1 MKKNQRSVLFICADQ
16 WRYDYFGF
24 MKHKAALTPNIDKLA
39 EKSSVFKSHFAGIV
53 PCGPSRTTMLTG
65 LYPFIHRSVTNGTPL
80 DKRFTNIAKE
90 VRKIGYVPS
99 LYGYTDTSWDPRN
112 LNPKDKKNFT
122 YESPMEGFES
132 KYNLPG
138 SEPESWAKFLK
149 KNGFKINKSSDLY
162 KGKYPKNGEGFI
174 YEPYKI
180 PSEFSDTAFLANQV
194 MKDLRKKNNSFFK
207 HISFLKPHPP
217 YNIADPWFSLFKSKN
232 IDLPNVSLT
241 FKQLGKKHPLLNEIV
256 KKFLDKESY
265 KEIRYSELKHKDVKN
280 IRKSYLAMCA
290 EVDYYIGKIL
300 KTLEESNQLNNTM
313 IIFTSDHGEM
323 LGENNLWGKLGW
335 WDASFRIPL
344 IIHTPGQKPNII
356 NNLTESVDLVP
367 TIIDW
372 LGGEI
377 PIDWNGQSLMPYITN
392 TKKNLKE
399 KKFVVFDWDFRDFT
413 SFVKNKKLSPE
424 ECNLSVIRTKKWKY
438 VHFPTLPPL
447 LFNLKD
453 DPQEVKNLANV
464 KKFQNVKNKLLSQ
477 LLSHRMLHLERQLS
491 NMKLTKKGPKTMHGP
506 RNRKLKN

>member
-1 MKKNQRSVLFICADQ
+1 
-16 WRYDYFGF
+16 
-24 MKHKAALTPNIDKLA
+24 
-39 EKSSVFKSHFAGIV
+39 
-53 PCGPSRTTMLTG
+53 
-65 LYPFIHRSVTNGTPL
+65 
-80 DKRFTNIAKE
+80 
-90 VRKIGYVPS
+90 
-99 LYGYTDTSWDPRN
+99 
-112 LNPKDKKNFT
+112 
-122 YESPMEGFES
+122 
-132 KYNLPG
+132 
-138 SEPESWAKFLK
+138 
-149 KNGFKINKSSDLY
+149 
-162 KGKYPKNGEGFI
+162 
-174 YEPYKI
+174 
-180 PSEFSDTAFLANQV
+180 
-194 MKDLRKKNNSFFK
+194 
-207 HISFLKPHPP
+207 
-217 YNIADPWFSLFKSKN
+217 
-232 IDLPNVSLT
+232 
-241 FKQLGKKHPLLNEIV
+241 
-256 KKFLDKESY
+256 
-265 KEIRYSELKHKDVKN
+265 
-280 IRKSYLAMCA
+280 MCA

-335 WDASFRIPL
+335 WDSSFRIPL

-377 PIDWNGQSLMPYITN
+377 PIDWNGQSLKPYITN

-424 ECNLSVIRTKKWKY
+424 ECNLSVIRTQKWKY

-491 NMKLTKKGPKTMHGP
+491 NIKLTNKGPKTVHGP

>member
-1 MKKNQRSVLFICADQ
+1 
-16 WRYDYFGF
+16 
-24 MKHKAALTPNIDKLA
+24 
-39 EKSSVFKSHFAGIV
+39 
-53 PCGPSRTTMLTG
+53 
-65 LYPFIHRSVTNGTPL
+65 
-80 DKRFTNIAKE
+80 
-90 VRKIGYVPS
+90 
-99 LYGYTDTSWDPRN
+99 
-112 LNPKDKKNFT
+112 
-122 YESPMEGFES
+122 MEGFES

-180 PSEFSDTAFLANQV
+180 PSEFSDTAFLADQV
-194 MKDLRKKNNSFFK
+194 IKDLQKKNNGFFK
-207 HISFLKPHPP
+207 HVSFLKPHPP
-217 YNIADPWFSLFKSKN
+217 YNIADPWFTLFKSKN

-377 PIDWNGQSLMPYITN
+377 PIDWNGQSLMPFITN

-424 ECNLSVIRTKKWKY
+424 ECNLSVIRTRKWKY

-453 DPQEVKNLANV
+453 DPQEVENLANV

-477 LLSHRMLHLERQLS
+477 LLSHRMLHQERQLS
-491 NMKLTKKGPKTMHGP
+491 NIKLTTKGPITSHGP

>member
-1 MKKNQRSVLFICADQ
+1 
-16 WRYDYFGF
+16 
-24 MKHKAALTPNIDKLA
+24 
-39 EKSSVFKSHFAGIV
+39 
-53 PCGPSRTTMLTG
+53 
-65 LYPFIHRSVTNGTPL
+65 
-80 DKRFTNIAKE
+80 
-90 VRKIGYVPS
+90 
-99 LYGYTDTSWDPRN
+99 
-112 LNPKDKKNFT
+112 
-122 YESPMEGFES
+122 
-132 KYNLPG
+132 
-138 SEPESWAKFLK
+138 
-149 KNGFKINKSSDLY
+149 LY

-180 PSEFSDTAFLANQV
+180 PSEFSDTAFLTNQV
-194 MKDLRKKNNSFFK
+194 IKDLRKKNNSFFK
-207 HISFLKPHPP
+207 HVSFLKPHPP

-232 IDLPNVSLT
+232 IDLPNDSLT

-300 KTLEESNQLNNTM
+300 KTLEASNQLNNTM

-335 WDASFRIPL
+335 WDSSFRIPL

-392 TKKNLKE
+392 KKKNLKE

-453 DPQEVKNLANV
+453 DPEEVKNLANV
-464 KKFQNVKNKLLSQ
+464 KKFQNVKNNLLSQ

-491 NMKLTKKGPKTMHGP
+491 NVKLTNKGPKTLHGP

>member
-24 MKHKAALTPNIDKLA
+24 MKHKTSLTPNIDKLA
-39 EKSSVFKSHFAGIV
+39 GKSSVFKSHFAGIV

-65 LYPFIHRSVTNGTPL
+65 LYPFIHRSVRNGTPL

-99 LYGYTDTSWDPRN
+99 LYGYTDTSWDPRH

-122 YESPMEGFES
+122 YESPMEGFDS

-162 KGKYPKNGEGFI
+162 KGKYPKNGEAFI
-174 YEPYKI
+174 YKPYKI

-194 MKDLRKKNNSFFK
+194 IKDLLKKNNGFFK
-207 HISFLKPHPP
+207 HVSFLKPHPP
-217 YNIADPWFSLFKSKN
+217 YNIADPWFSLFSSKN
-232 IDLPNVSLT
+232 IDLPNAKLT
-241 FKQLGKKHPLLNEIV
+241 FEELAKKHPLLNEIV
-256 KKFLDKESY
+256 KKFLDKKLY
-265 KEIRYSELKHKDVKN
+265 KEIRYSELKNKDVKN

-323 LGENNLWGKLGW
+323 LGEKNLWGKLGW
-335 WDASFRIPL
+335 WDSSFRIPL
-344 IIHTPGQKPNII
+344 IVHTPGQKPNII
-356 NNLTESVDLVP
+356 NNLTESVDLAP

-377 PIDWNGQSLMPYITN
+377 PIDWNGQSLMPYIKN

-399 KKFVVFDWDFRDFT
+399 KQFVVFDWDFRDFT

-453 DPQEVKNLANV
+453 DPQEVDNLANV

-477 LLSHRMLHLERQLS
+477 LLSHRMLHQERQLS
-491 NMKLTKKGPKTMHGP
+491 NIKLTNKGVKTKHGP